1 MQKRMKPIFSHLY
14 QTRLVNNGFATW
26 PKREL
31 LPAGP
36 TWENLS
42 QIDRPILLT
51 WVASR
56 NAGFISSCLLAD
68 SAI

>member
-31 LPAGP
+31 LPAGL
-36 TWENLS
+36 TWEILS
-42 QIDRPILLT
+42 QIDKPILPT
-51 WVASR
+51 RVANQ
-56 NAGFISSCLLAD
+56 NAGFTSSCLLVD